1 MIRSFLKKY
10 GWRYIPGII
19 LMLMCSYIQTRAPLA
34 LGKSIE
40 LATKGNWDLFIRE
53 TMQILYIALAVFITR
68 FGWRWFVIR
77 TSRELEV
84 YIRDRLYTH
93 LLNLPEG
100 YFSTARSGDLM
111 AYAINDVNAVR
122 MMFGMVVAQ
131 FVNSISSLVFSIGEM
146 GGGINLSL
154 TIWSLA
160 PVPVALFTVFALGTL
175 IRKRAKYAQD
185 MFSKISGHVQENI
198 NGMRV
203 IKAFAQEKP
212 QYIEYEKESNEKRR
226 ANIKWYFA
234 SAYMDPIIKSVF
246 GVSYA
251 VGLIYGGKLVMNG
264 EMSLASYI
272 AFNSYLTM
280 IVNPIIMIGRINN
293 NLQRGLASY
302 NRLKTLLDIP
312 EVPAFDYTDDG
323 KELKAAITAKD
334 LSWTYPGTDTKA
346 LDSVSFDLKEGRM
359 LGIVGPTGS
368 GKTTVLSLILKL
380 INAAPGTLSVGGRD
394 IGDIPA
400 VSLRKKLGYV
410 PQDGFLFDESI
421 RENVRFFSDA
431 TDEEITKYLNIAC
444 MTGDIAH
451 MPDGLDTPCGER
463 GNHLSGGQRQRV
475 SLARALARKPEIL
488 LLDDTL
494 SAVDAHTE
502 EVILE
507 RLKSELAG
515 HSCIV
520 IAHRLSAVRNADEII
535 YLEDGRITERGTH
548 DELMALHGGYA
559 RMYEQQ
565 HKKEEA

>member
-34 LGKSIE
+34 LGMSIE

-146 GGGINLSL
+146 GSGINLSL

-160 PVPVALFTVFALGTL
+160 PVPIALFTVFALGTL

-226 ANIKWYFA
+226 ANIRWYFA

-246 GVSYA
+246 GISYA

-302 NRLKTLLDIP
+302 NRLKSLLDIP
-312 EVPAFDYTDDG
+312 EVPAFDNVDDG
-323 KELKAAITAKD
+323 KELRPSISAKD

-431 TDEEITKYLNIAC
+431 TDEEITKYLDIAC

-507 RLKSELAG
+507 KLKSELVG
-515 HSCIV
+515 KSCIV
-520 IAHRLSAVRNADEII
+520 IAHRLSAVKNADEII

-559 RMYEQQ
+559 RMYDQQ

>member
-34 LGKSIE
+34 LGTSIE

-160 PVPVALFTVFALGTL
+160 PVPIALFTVFALGTL

-264 EMSLASYI
+264 EMTLASYI

-312 EVPAFDYTDDG
+312 EVPAFEYTDDG

-380 INAAPGTLSVGGRD
+380 INAAPGTLSIGGRD
-394 IGDIPA
+394 ICDIPA

-431 TDEEITKYLNIAC
+431 TDEEITKYLDIAC

-451 MPDGLDTPCGER
+451 MPEGLDTPCGER

-475 SLARALARKPEIL
+475 SLARALARKPDIL

-507 RLKSELAG
+507 KLKNELAG
-515 HSCIV
+515 KSCVV
-520 IAHRLSAVRNADEII
+520 IAHRLSAVKNADEII

-565 HKKEEA
+565 HKKEA

>member
-1 MIRSFLKKY
+1 MIKSFLKKY

-34 LGKSIE
+34 LGTSIE

-264 EMSLASYI
+264 EMTLASYI

-380 INAAPGTLSVGGRD
+380 INAAPGTLSIGGRD
-394 IGDIPA
+394 ICDIPA

-431 TDEEITKYLNIAC
+431 TDEEITKYLDIAC

-451 MPDGLDTPCGER
+451 MPEGLDTPCGER

-475 SLARALARKPEIL
+475 SLARALARKPDIL

-507 RLKSELAG
+507 KLKSELAG
-515 HSCIV
+515 KSCVV
-520 IAHRLSAVRNADEII
+520 IAHRLSAVKNADEII

-565 HKKEEA
+565 HKKEA

>member
-1 MIRSFLKKY
+1 MIKSFLKKY

-34 LGKSIE
+34 LGTSIE

-264 EMSLASYI
+264 EMTLASYI

-323 KELKAAITAKD
+323 NELKAAITAKD

-359 LGIVGPTGS
+359 LGIVGPTSS

-380 INAAPGTLSVGGRD
+380 INAAPGTLSIGGRD
-394 IGDIPA
+394 ICDIPA

-431 TDEEITKYLNIAC
+431 TDEEITKYLDIAC

-451 MPDGLDTPCGER
+451 MPEGLDTPCGER

-475 SLARALARKPEIL
+475 SLARALARKPDIL

-507 RLKSELAG
+507 KLKNELAG
-515 HSCIV
+515 KSCVV
-520 IAHRLSAVRNADEII
+520 IAHRLSAVKNADEII

-565 HKKEEA
+565 HKKEA

>member
-1 MIRSFLKKY
+1 MIKSFLKKY

-34 LGKSIE
+34 LGTSIE

-264 EMSLASYI
+264 EMTLASYI

-380 INAAPGTLSVGGRD
+380 INAAPGTLSIGGRD
-394 IGDIPA
+394 ICDIPA

-431 TDEEITKYLNIAC
+431 TDEEITKYLDIAC

-451 MPDGLDTPCGER
+451 MPEGLDTPCGER

-475 SLARALARKPEIL
+475 SLARALARKPDIL

-507 RLKSELAG
+507 KLKNELAG
-515 HSCIV
+515 KSCVV
-520 IAHRLSAVRNADEII
+520 IAHRLSAVKNADEII

-565 HKKEEA
+565 HKKEA